1 MLRPGVRDL
10 RAALPELNQT
20 VLLGSKVLPRT
31 VQMNTDLKDVM
42 SNLNDLVA
50 DPSTLTSFNRLGDTF
65 NTVQDAGQKI
75 VPAQTVCNYW
85 NYWVTYLT
93 SHFELPTPFGY
104 AERVIPPS
112 IAGSTSPSTL
122 PRNPMDNYSGGQG
135 DGRFSSSPL
144 AGSSAGL
151 FSPLN
156 TPGESNGIPILH
168 GNPYG
173 PSITNGQ
180 PNCQAGQT
188 GYALGEAL
196 IPGQS
201 KDNPTFGVQNV
212 TKSAAV
218 PPLGKTDLF
227 LEQNGKRDFWAG
239 D

>member
-1 MLRPGVRDL
+1 
-10 RAALPELNQT
+10 
-20 VLLGSKVLPRT
+20 
-31 VQMNTDLKDVM
+31 MNTDLKDVM

-65 NTVQDAGQKI
+65 NLVQDAGQKI

-135 DGRFSSSPL
+135 DGRFSSNSL
-144 AGSSAGL
+144 AGSNAGL

-156 TPGESNGIPILH
+156 TPRREQRHPDPPRQPIRPGRH
-168 GNPYG
+168 RTARRTARP
-173 PSITNGQ
+173 
-180 PNCQAGQT
+180 GQT

-196 IPGQS
+196 IPGQT

-212 TKSAAV
+212 TKAAGV

>member
-1 MLRPGVRDL
+1 
-10 RAALPELNQT
+10 
-20 VLLGSKVLPRT
+20 
-31 VQMNTDLKDVM
+31 
-42 SNLNDLVA
+42 
-50 DPSTLTSFNRLGDTF
+50 
-65 NTVQDAGQKI
+65 GQKI

-112 IAGSTSPSTL
+112 IAGSKSTRTL
-122 PRNPMDNYSGGQG
+122 PRDPMDNCSGGQG
-135 DGRFSSSPL
+135 DGRFSSNTL

-156 TPGESNGIPILH
+156 TPGENNGIPILH

-173 PSITNGQ
+173 PAVTNGQ

-196 IPGQS
+196 IPGQT

-212 TKSAAV
+212 TKAA
-218 PPLGKTDLF
+218 
-227 LEQNGKRDFWAG
+227 
-239 D
+239 

>member
-1 MLRPGVRDL
+1 M
-10 RAALPELNQT
+10 
-20 VLLGSKVLPRT
+20 
-31 VQMNTDLKDVM
+31 
-42 SNLNDLVA
+42 
-50 DPSTLTSFNRLGDTF
+50 
-65 NTVQDAGQKI
+65 
-75 VPAQTVCNYW
+75 
-85 NYWVTYLT
+85 TYLT

-112 IAGSTSPSTL
+112 IAGTTSPSNF

-135 DGRFSSSPL
+135 DGRFSSNAL
-144 AGSSAGL
+144 AGGDAGM

-156 TPGESNGIPILH
+156 TPGENNGIPILH

-173 PSITNGQ
+173 PAVTDGQ
-180 PNCQAGQT
+180 ANCQAGQT

-212 TKSAAV
+212 SKAAGV
-218 PPLGKTDLF
+218 PPLGATDLF
-227 LEQNGKRDFWAG
+227 LEQNGDRIFWKG